1 VIRDSWLAC
10 KVARLEGLD
19 YASLNILRVVL
30 EVTKQLQET
39 ADIAHVYSRLALR
52 FSKCFYLLSRG

>member
-1 VIRDSWLAC
+1 MIRDSWLAC

-19 YASLNILRVVL
+19 YAGLDIIRVVL

-39 ADIAHVYSRLALR
+39 ADIAHVYSRVGL
-52 FSKCFYLLSRG
+52 